1 MDVDCKACLALEVG
15 LDLDLVRLAVACS
28 HWAAPSFMMIGKI
41 CNSMLIC
48 VIRHETES
56 TRVEGLVSRCRV
68 GSRQMHA
75 WKRALI
81 GMSCVPRHGGAQL
94 IAGITDF

>member
-28 HWAAPSFMMIGKI
+28 HRAAPSFMMIGKI

-48 VIRHETES
+48 VIRRLGMKEKQKA
-56 TRVEGLVSRCRV
+56 RVWRV
-68 GSRQMHA
+68 LYLDAEWDQGKSMPGNAH
-75 WKRALI
+75 
-81 GMSCVPRHGGAQL
+81 
-94 IAGITDF
+94 